1 MSLVITSNTQPRNL
15 PQDGGDKPYSYQNP
29 LRDTMVI
36 PPDSEIALQST
47 KIEKSGNMII
57 DGRDK
62 FYHYF
67 GIPLGGAVRPT
78 DQYATSMP
86 ILGFAGGNQEDFEN
100 GNRVTVNTEGFVARL
115 QQGMNYCAGHPMF
128 MNNLENDRPSST
140 IVTTVKRTA
149 APALDFQGW
158 NWEATQQTGRT
169 TEDTDFNWTD
179 LSWRQDAEFT
189 EADGEVTTTSD
200 NGFYVQD
207 RSRPIANNGGVIKF
221 DFSGGGT
228 SGWGCGLSRI
238 NRGQY
243 MGAQPNITRFLPPQF
258 NERYGN
264 PAVFNR
270 AVGPMYADIFVM
282 RIGNDLRIF
291 QSCVNSE
298 TEAVFDGERNW
309 DDTVM
314 KEITYYGAFNAQ
326 FNTVYDVNANA
337 GGYSEVRFKV
347 MGEHLEIYLWGMMAG
362 EVLICD
368 YTTLKAAGAGKINV
382 TFPLHQ
388 TKWALYPVMHCRG
401 DGNHMDCKDYEYLD
415 NYPKFTSVDE
425 LAKYDYWASLQ
436 KRGIERHFYPEKNFW
451 NDYSNLTG
459 GLANDGLLIPAG
471 VNASQGIDG
480 FRNVLICAPSR
491 LYESSIVLA
500 PFEPRAASA
509 TNGANVQR
517 MFGFR
522 GRATVQPNTATD
534 LVCTTFSDQV
544 PVLDSAYQSLF
555 VRVNNLTQ
563 MSINATAHKNKGGTV
578 SKIIGHLPRFDNAGN
593 DTGALYFEPHEKT
606 YISLNNS
613 EKLFINSFD
622 VDIVYDS
629 EKLADSIV
637 GRTIVCFHIR
647 PRRR

>member
-1 MSLVITSNTQPRNL
+1 MSLVVTSNIASEDR
-15 PQDGGDKPYSYQNP
+15 PQESEMFKPYSYQNP

-47 KIEKSGNMII
+47 KIQKSGQII
-57 DGRDK
+57 LSGQNAN

-86 ILGFAGGNQEDFEN
+86 ILGFAGGNQDDFEG
-100 GNRVTVNTEGFVARL
+100 GNRVAVNTNGFNERL
-115 QQGMNYCAGHPMF
+115 QQGMNDCAGHPMF
-128 MNNLENDRPSST
+128 MNNLVNDRASST
-140 IVTTVKRTA
+140 IVTSVKRA
-149 APALDFQGW
+149 AGGIDFQGW

-179 LSWRQDAEFT
+179 LSWRQNAEFT
-189 EADGEVTTTSD
+189 EADGEVTTTTA

-221 DFSGGGT
+221 DFTGGGT

-238 NRGQY
+238 NRGVNRDVGHTIFQ
-243 MGAQPNITRFLPPQF
+243 PPQF
-258 NERYGN
+258 NERFGS
-264 PAVFNR
+264 AVAMNR

-282 RIGNDLRIF
+282 RVGDNLRIF
-291 QSCVNSE
+291 QSCINSD
-298 TEAVFDGERNW
+298 TQAVYDGRRNW
-309 DDTVM
+309 DDTMM

-347 MGEHLEIYLWGMMAG
+347 KGEHLEIYLWGMMAG
-362 EVLICD
+362 EVLLCD
-368 YTTLKAAGAGKINV
+368 YTTLKAAGAGKRNV

-388 TKWALYPVMHCRG
+388 TKWALYPVMYCRG
-401 DGNHMDCKDYEYLD
+401 AGNHMDCKDYEYLD
-415 NYPKFTSVDE
+415 NYPKFTSEEE

-436 KRGIERHFYPEKNFW
+436 ERGIERHFYPEKNFW
-451 NDYSNLTG
+451 NDFSDLTG
-459 GLANDGLLIPAG
+459 GLANDGMLIPAG

-491 LYESSIVLA
+491 LYESSIVLG
-500 PFEPRAASA
+500 PFEPEAASA
-509 TNGANVQR
+509 TTGANTQWL
-517 MFGFR
+517 FGFR

-544 PVLDSAYQSLF
+544 PDLVSDISLF
-555 VRVNNLTQ
+555 VRLNNFTQ
-563 MSINATAHKNKGGTV
+563 MSVNARKGTI
-578 SKIIGHLPRFDNAGN
+578 SKIVGHLPRFDNAGN

-606 YISLNNS
+606 YMALNNA
-613 EKLFINSFD
+613 EELFINSFD
-622 VDIVYDS
+622 VDIVYDN
-629 EKLADSIV
+629 E
-637 GRTIVCFHIR
+637 TICKALTGKTIICFHIR